1 MADSLWED
9 KDVRFDIPSRHLT
22 MRLGE
27 KTLDVINSVEDTK
40 GNMGDNGRLVVTNL
54 RLIWHSLTSSKISL
68 SIGWNCILQMIQKSI
83 NTRQHGESDMIQL
96 LAKTTD
102 MKFEFIFTN
111 LMPKSLKDLS
121 SVISVHKSYM
131 SSKLYR
137 ELKLRGA
144 LLNGRQ
150 LKVLPL
156 EKVISY
162 VNGVWNLSNNQGT
175 LGAFI
180 ITNVRLVWVS
190 DTKDQFNISIPY
202 LQIIRI
208 KARESKFGRALVV
221 ECSECSG
228 GYVLGFRID
237 PKERLEQVL
246 EELSSL
252 LVSYSRRPN
261 YGVEFIKES
270 TEGKQ
275 KELTKDDYF
284 KSEFGSED
292 IDSVEEDKFSNAYSA
307 YLADGHATGKS
318 REPIYSKELGLAIE
332 KPPDGFTLKSL
343 WEVIP
348 SKES

>member
-9 KDVRFDIPSRHLT
+9 RDVRFDIPSRHLT

-54 RLIWHSLTSSKISL
+54 RLIWHSLTSAKISI
-68 SIGWNCILQMIQKSI
+68 SIGWNCILQMIQKSY
-83 NTRQHGESDMIQL
+83 NTRQHGESDVVQL

-111 LMPKSLKDLS
+111 LMPKTLKDLS
-121 SVISVHKSYM
+121 SVVSVHKSYV
-131 SSKLYR
+131 SSRMYR

-156 EKVISY
+156 EKVISN

-175 LGAFI
+175 LGTFI

-202 LQIIRI
+202 LQIIRL
-208 KARESKFGRALVV
+208 KARESKFGRALVI
-221 ECSECSG
+221 ECSESSG

-237 PKERLEQVL
+237 PRERLEQVL
-246 EELSSL
+246 EELTSL
-252 LVSYSRRPN
+252 FVSYSRRPN
-261 YGVEFIKES
+261 YGVEYVKED
-270 TEGKQ
+270 GKQ
-275 KELTKDDYF
+275 KEMSKDDYL
-284 KSEFGSED
+284 KTDFGGED
-292 IDSVEEDKFSNAYSA
+292 LESVEEIQKFSNAYSA
-307 YLADGHATGKS
+307 YLADGHAIGKS

-343 WEVIP
+343 WEIIP
-348 SKES
+348 SK